1 MQQIRIHGRGGQG
14 VVTAAELIAIAA
26 FNDGKEAQAFPSFGV
41 ERTGA
46 PIEAY
51 ARIDDKPI
59 RTREHVY
66 NPDVI
71 IIQDSTLLG
80 TVNVSHGADEHTLV
94 IINTAKNK
102 SQLKFKL
109 PAKNIYPI
117 DATKIAL
124 DIIGKNLVNTVILGA
139 FSKVT
144 KLVSLTALKK
154 AIKQKFSSKGAE
166 IVDKNIQAIE
176 QAYKISTRL

>member
-26 FNDGKEAQAFPSFGV
+26 FNDGKNSQAFPSFGV

-46 PIEAY
+46 PIEAF
-51 ARIDDKPI
+51 ARIDNKPI

-66 NPDVI
+66 KPNVL
-71 IIQDSTLLG
+71 IIQDPTLIG
-80 TVNVSHGADEHTLV
+80 TVDVSHGADDNTLV
-94 IINTAKNK
+94 ILNTTKSKNQIK
-102 SQLKFKL
+102 LNL

-117 DATKIAL
+117 NATKIAL

-139 FSKVT
+139 FSKVS
-144 KLVSLTALKK
+144 KLVSLEALKK
-154 AIKQKFSSKGAE
+154 AIKQKFGSKGPE
-166 IVDKNIQAIE
+166 IVNKNIKAIDE
-176 QAYKISTRL
+176 AYKNL